1 MIKTFLE
8 EKKVSEQCSL
18 NTYITYDEE
27 NYVLEINY
35 LDGKFVAEKQFSNSI
50 NGVARMEETISQIK
64 NENDVKRYFGII

>member
-1 MIKTFLE
+1 VIKTFLE